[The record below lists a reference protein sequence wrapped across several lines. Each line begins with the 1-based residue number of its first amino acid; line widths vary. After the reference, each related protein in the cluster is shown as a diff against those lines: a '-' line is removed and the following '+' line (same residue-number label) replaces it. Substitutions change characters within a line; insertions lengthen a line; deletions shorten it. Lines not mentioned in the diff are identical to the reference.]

1 MTTPALGCA
10 SPKESPNGRTRP
22 AVPPRNP
29 AKGLQACAAH
39 IQAYLA
45 QLREVLTYQ
54 HADRYWPFQAIETAI
69 FLALAG
75 SCFWCIR
82 RRIS

>member
-1 MTTPALGCA
+1 MV
-10 SPKESPNGRTRP
+10 GRGRQPRRP
-22 AVPPRNP
+22 TP

-54 HADRYWPFQAIETAI
+54 PADRYWPFQAIETAI
-69 FLALAG
+69 FLALVLAG
-75 SCFWCIR
+75 SCSWCIR